1 MTKNVSIE
9 DAVTVQCRLNRCT
22 QAQKVVTGVPIL
34 QNLIESHTILW
45 NITINLPKDEGS
57 VQWKFLLSGK
67 GG

>member
-22 QAQKVVTGVPIL
+22 QAQKVVTGAPIL

-57 VQWKFLLSGK
+57 V
-67 GG
+67 